1 MGLHPAPLSCPPTCA
16 GGGGGFQR
24 LQEAL
29 QRDVGQQ
36 LPQGVPAPAVG
47 RGHGGGSSV
56 VSTRQ
61 GTSVWWPVHIWK
73 ATSVSSTR
81 VGISPEQGQAQ
92 GPERSLQGP
101 CLCPQQDLAPQKQ
114 SQQQETPLLPSPVGF
129 LTVSQKLAA
138 AGGRPARQA
147 GSLCAGGQLDVVPA
161 VPGGENKAGDH
172 KQTRTASP
180 LAGSRGF
187 ISQPPPP
194 GDIPALARARREH
207 PNTHPFLPEHRGS
220 IQRPSSQQSRGVP
233 GAGAVSS
240 WHTGGCFK
248 HRHQNKVAFWAE
260 KPACGYK
267 PSESPHCQGC
277 AGWDQLQSCAAIPS
291 ARTRLLL

>member
-73 ATSVSSTR
+73 ATLVSSTR
-81 VGISPEQGQAQ
+81 VGISPEQGQAR
-92 GPERSLQGP
+92 GPERSLQAP

-147 GSLCAGGQLDVVPA
+147 GSLRAGGQLDVVPA
-161 VPGGENKAGDH
+161 VPGGEHRAGDH

-180 LAGSRGF
+180 SQAAGALLSNHHHPVRSQLWPKPTSQCSPLPPGAPRQHPEAEQPAEPWRAGSRHSEQLAHQGLLQTSPPKQGGF
-187 ISQPPPP
+187 L
-194 GDIPALARARREH
+194 G
-207 PNTHPFLPEHRGS
+207 
-220 IQRPSSQQSRGVP
+220 
-233 GAGAVSS
+233 
-240 WHTGGCFK
+240 
-248 HRHQNKVAFWAE
+248 
-260 KPACGYK
+260 
-267 PSESPHCQGC
+267 
-277 AGWDQLQSCAAIPS
+277 
-291 ARTRLLL
+291 